1 MPNNIANVSRDGS
14 HCVVCLLKWSIRA
27 LATRL
32 SVTDKSGARLIDLK
46 AINISRRCGN
56 IFYPKSYRIASVG
69 CVASISDKTVPE
81 NCYDRSARWIAIIFL
96 GWHLHFAHRERF
108 E

>member
-1 MPNNIANVSRDGS
+1 MRRKYLKSTKRLTERITVRRWMPNKVAKVSREGS

-81 NCYDRSARWIAIIFL
+81 N
-96 GWHLHFAHRERF
+96 
-108 E
+108 